1 MVRSMGDMALD
12 KGSEGL
18 AESALLVFCEKKLE
32 ITGCRISETTV
43 APVHYYADAGATLA
57 RRGSTR

>member
-1 MVRSMGDMALD
+1 MGDMALD

-43 APVHYYADAGATLA
+43 APVSKILILF
-57 RRGSTR
+57 